1 MSGCPHVK
9 VEVYN
14 RDVSQRKERSSGS
27 AVNFVS
33 YTHVSEKNKSSRNMF
48 GFCIIQKFDFE
59 LQV

>member
-1 MSGCPHVK
+1 MK

-33 YTHVSEKNKSSRNMF
+33 CTHISEENKSSRYMF
-48 GFCIIQKFDFE
+48 GFCIIQKFFFE

>member
-1 MSGCPHVK
+1 VK

-33 YTHVSEKNKSSRNMF
+33 CTHISEENKSSRYMF
-48 GFCIIQKFDFE
+48 GFCIIQKFFFE